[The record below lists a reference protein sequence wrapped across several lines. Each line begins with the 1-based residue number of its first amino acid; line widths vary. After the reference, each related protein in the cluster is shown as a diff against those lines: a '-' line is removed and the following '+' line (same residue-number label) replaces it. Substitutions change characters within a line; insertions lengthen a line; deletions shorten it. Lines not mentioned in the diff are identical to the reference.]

1 MRNDQIIRQKRE
13 RIAKVTGIV
22 MSAAAHLC
30 ALAIVSFSGLKY
42 IYPPPQEQSMLID
55 FDEMS
60 EPVVQQAQGR
70 EPLAT
75 EVDLDRPVELAQ
87 QSDSPIQ
94 AELENL
100 TPQTAPDPVGDVD
113 VPTPPQEEQE
123 PKLDPRATF
132 PGMARK
138 DTAVTT
144 PHDAAEPDN
153 AFKAGQARGNT
164 ESGRTDGK
172 PNAHVQGR
180 NTVGN
185 IPRPVYNVQESGIVV
200 VDIWVD
206 NYGNVAKA
214 VPGGDG
220 TTVLDKTLHA
230 AARNAAMETHF
241 NMSAD
246 APAMQQGTITYYF
259 NLK

>member
-13 RIAKVTGIV
+13 RNAKVTGIV

-30 ALAIVSFSGLKY
+30 ALALVSFSGLKY

-55 FDEMS
+55 FEQAP
-60 EPVVQQAQGR
+60 EIPTQQLQGR
-70 EPLAT
+70 EPLAE
-75 EVDLDRPVELAQ
+75 EVDPSRPVELAQ
-87 QSDSPIQ
+87 QSRSPY
-94 AELENL
+94 EGEVENL
-100 TPQTAPDPVGDVD
+100 TPQTKPDPVGDVD
-113 VPTPPQEEQE
+113 VPTPPQDE
-123 PKLDPRATF
+123 PALDPRATF

-138 DTAVTT
+138 DTAATT
-144 PHDAAEPDN
+144 PHDATDPDD
-153 AFKAGQARGNT
+153 AFKAGQAKGNT
-164 ESGRTDGK
+164 ESRRTDGK

-180 NTVGN
+180 STVGN
-185 IPRPVYNVQESGIVV
+185 LPRPVYNVQESGVVV

-230 AARNAAMETHF
+230 AARKAAMETHF

>member
-1 MRNDQIIRQKRE
+1 MQDDRIIGQKRE
-13 RIAKVTGIV
+13 RNARITGIV
-22 MSAAAHLC
+22 MTVAAHLC
-30 ALAIVSFSGLKY
+30 ALVLVSFSGLKY

-55 FDEMS
+55 FAEAP
-60 EPVVQQAQGR
+60 EIPTQQLQGR
-70 EPLAT
+70 EPLAQ
-75 EVDLDRPVELAQ
+75 EVDPGRPVELAQ
-87 QSDSPIQ
+87 KSESPY
-94 AELENL
+94 EGEVENL

-113 VPTPPQEEQE
+113 VPTPPQDETT
-123 PKLDPRATF
+123 LDPRATF

-138 DTAVTT
+138 DTTATT
-144 PHDAAEPDN
+144 PHDAAEAADG
-153 AFKAGQARGNT
+153 FKAGQARGNT
-164 ESGRTDGK
+164 GSGRTDGK

-185 IPRPVYNVQESGIVV
+185 LPRPVYNVQESGIVV

-220 TTVLDKTLHA
+220 TTVLDKTLLN

>member
-1 MRNDQIIRQKRE
+1 MQEDQIIRQKRE
-13 RIAKVTGIV
+13 RNAKITGIV
-22 MSAAAHLC
+22 MTAAAHVC
-30 ALAIVSFSGLKY
+30 ALVLVSFSGLKY

-55 FDEMS
+55 FTE
-60 EPVVQQAQGR
+60 EPEVVEQQLHGQ
-70 EPLAT
+70 EPLAE
-75 EVDLDRPVELAQ
+75 EVDLSRPVELAQ
-87 QSDSPIQ
+87 KSEAPTEADR
-94 AELENL
+94 ENL
-100 TPQTAPDPVGDVD
+100 TPETQPDTFGDVD
-113 VPTPPQEEQE
+113 TPAPE
-123 PKLDPRATF
+123 PEKPALDPRASF

-138 DTAVTT
+138 DTSLTA
-144 PHDAAEPDN
+144 PHSASEASES
-153 AFKAGQARGNT
+153 FKAGQARGNT
-164 ESGRTDGK
+164 DSGRTDGK

-206 NYGNVAKA
+206 NYGNVVKA

-220 TTVLDKTLHA
+220 TTVLDKTLYA
-230 AARNAAMETHF
+230 AARKAAMETHF

-246 APAMQQGTITYYF
+246 APAMQEGTITYYF